1 MGMEVITLFEALLTP
16 GTLEGFVSCVDALMD
31 SKVGMILKAL
41 TTLIAWVL
49 PILLADF
56 LGAQLFCL
64 LLTFAAVQGFS
75 HSLSWMVS
83 QRLLHVLSLLQA
95 SLEFPSGFPKR
106 DATPLTSG
114 YTALLQILL

>member
-16 GTLEGFVSCVDALMD
+16 GTLEGFVSCVDVLRD
-31 SKVGMILKAL
+31 SKVGMILNAL
-41 TTLIAWVL
+41 PTLIAWVL
-49 PILLADF
+49 PVLL
-56 LGAQLFCL
+56 AQLFCL

>member
-1 MGMEVITLFEALLTP
+1 MVIELRTALEALLTP

-41 TTLIAWVL
+41 PTLIAWALPVL
-49 PILLADF
+49 L
-56 LGAQLFCL
+56 AQLFCL
-64 LLTFAAVQGFS
+64 LLTFATGRGFS